1 MQTFFQDVRYG
12 FRTLAASPG
21 FTIAALLCL
30 ALGIGATT
38 AIFSVVNAV
47 VLRPLL
53 YKNPD
58 GLARLYTEFPKFGTH
73 PLLKFWTSPPEFA
86 DLQRDLQSWETIEA
100 FALNGANISGANEPV
115 RVTVSQ
121 VTGGLMNMLGIQP
134 AQGRLLQPADDVQGA
149 RRSVVISN
157 GLWKRVFGGDA
168 GIVGREI
175 RYNGQACTV
184 IGVMGE
190 GFSFPPGETEPPEA
204 WLAMQLG
211 PPNPQRRGN
220 HFLSMIG
227 RLKPGVPLTR
237 AREELTRYMQ
247 DSGAKATRGVHSFSL
262 DFHTL
267 VAYDLQEEVI
277 GNVRRAVLMLM
288 GAVAFV
294 LLIACV
300 NVANLL
306 LARAEARQREIA
318 IRKALGAGYGRLAAQ
333 FVTEGIL
340 LALGGAALGLLLA
353 YGGLR
358 LLVAA
363 GSESIPRSAE
373 ISIDGR
379 VLIVTLL
386 VSIVTGIAFGLA
398 PIAQIVAGNLHDA
411 LKAAA
416 GRTTA
421 SVAANR
427 FRSVLVISEL
437 ALALVLLIGTGLMVR
452 AFWKLQE
459 VSAGL
464 RADGLLTMRVALPP
478 SVYQSP
484 ESRVSFWNRLDEKL
498 QSTPGVQNVTLAT
511 GLPPIRYL
519 NANDTMIEGF
529 VPREGGPVQNIDYY
543 QLVGKRF
550 FETMGIRLVEGR
562 FFDGR
567 DGMNSPGVLIV
578 NQTLAQT
585 YWPGESAIGHRM
597 KPGGATDWLTVVGVV
612 GDVKNAGLDK
622 PIGNELF
629 IANSQVPLPIT
640 QDAAYVVIRTAGD
653 PYSMVPLA
661 RKIVQDL
668 DPALPIS
675 SVRSMED
682 VIAST
687 RSRPR
692 FLAMLLTLFAGVA
705 LALAAVGI
713 YGVISY
719 SVAQRTNEFGI
730 RMALGAGSS
739 DVLSLVIRQGMVIA
753 GVGVVLGLIGALSLA
768 KSLESMLFGVSSF
781 DMGTFGAMAL
791 LLSGVTLIA
800 CYIPAR
806 RATRVDPMVALRYE

>member
-1 MQTFFQDVRYG
+1 MQTFFQDLRYA
-12 FRTLAASPG
+12 FRTLLTSKS

-47 VLRPLL
+47 VLRPLP
-53 YKNPD
+53 YKDPD
-58 GLARLYTEFPKFGTH
+58 RLARMYTEFPKFGSH

-86 DLQRDLQSWETIEA
+86 DLQRDLQSWESLEA
-100 FALNGANISGANEPV
+100 FSVSGANISGGNEPV
-115 RVTVSQ
+115 RITATTL
-121 VTGGLMNMLGIQP
+121 TGGMMNMLGIQA
-134 AQGRLLQPADDVQGA
+134 AQGRVLQPADDVQGA
-149 RRSVVISN
+149 RLSVVISN
-157 GLWKRVFGGDA
+157 GLWHRVFGGDA
-168 GIVGREI
+168 GIVGKEI

-184 IGVMGE
+184 VGVMAE
-190 GFSFPPGETEPPEA
+190 GFNFPPGETDPPEA

-220 HFLSMIG
+220 HFLSLIG

-247 DSGAKATRGVHSFSL
+247 ISKEKSTSGVHSFSP
-262 DFHTL
+262 DFHSL
-267 VAYDLQEEVI
+267 VVYDLQEEVI

-318 IRKALGAGYGRLAAQ
+318 IRKALGASYGRLAGQ

-340 LALGGAALGLLLA
+340 LAVGGAVLGLLFA

-358 LLVAA
+358 LLVNA
-363 GSESIPRSAE
+363 GSASIPRSAE
-373 ISIDGR
+373 IGIDGR
-379 VLIVTLL
+379 VLLVTLV
-386 VSIVTGIAFGLA
+386 VSILTGIAFGLA
-398 PIAQIVAGNLHDA
+398 PIAQIVAGNVHDA

-427 FRSVLVISEL
+427 FRSILVISEL

-459 VSAGL
+459 VNTGL
-464 RADGLLTMRVALPP
+464 RAEGLLTLRVALPNA
-478 SVYQSP
+478 VYSSP
-484 ESRVSFWNRLDEKL
+484 ESRVAFWNRLDERL
-498 QSTPGVQNVTLAT
+498 QATPGIQAVTLMD
-511 GLPPIRYL
+511 GMPPDRPL
-519 NANDTMIEGF
+519 NANDTAIEGF

-543 QLVGKRF
+543 QTAGKRF

-567 DGMNSPGVLIV
+567 DGVNSPGVLIV

-597 KPGGATDWLTVVGVV
+597 KPGGAPDWFTVVGVV

-622 PIGNELF
+622 PVGNELF
-629 IANSQVPLPIT
+629 LPASQLPPRFTPNS
-640 QDAAYVVIRTAGD
+640 AYVVVRTSGD
-653 PYSMVPLA
+653 PYSIVPLA
-661 RKIVQDL
+661 RKAVQEI
-668 DPALPIS
+668 DPAIPIAR
-675 SVRSMED
+675 VKSMED

-692 FLAMLLTLFAGVA
+692 FLALLLTLFAGVA

-739 DVLSLVIRQGMVIA
+739 DVLNLVIKQGMLIAVI
-753 GVGVVLGLIGALSLA
+753 GVVLGLAGALSLA
-768 KSLESMLFGVSSF
+768 KSLESLLFGVSSF
-781 DMGTFGAMAL
+781 DIQTFGAMAL
-791 LLSGVTLIA
+791 LLTGVTLIA

-806 RATRVDPMVALRYE
+806 RATRVDPMIALRYE